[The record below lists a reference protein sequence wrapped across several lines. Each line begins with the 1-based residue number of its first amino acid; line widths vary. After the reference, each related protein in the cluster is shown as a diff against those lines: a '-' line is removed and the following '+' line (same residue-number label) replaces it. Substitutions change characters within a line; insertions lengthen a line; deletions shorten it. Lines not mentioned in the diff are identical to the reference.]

1 MGCTLILKEILQIEI
16 MKHYKTTLLELYVKN
31 KNQLKDIFKNNKA
44 HKRGKGKL
52 KKN

>member
-1 MGCTLILKEILQIEI
+1 MRRNWWPTNNKSDSTN
-16 MKHYKTTLLELYVKN
+16 KNYKITLLSLNVKN